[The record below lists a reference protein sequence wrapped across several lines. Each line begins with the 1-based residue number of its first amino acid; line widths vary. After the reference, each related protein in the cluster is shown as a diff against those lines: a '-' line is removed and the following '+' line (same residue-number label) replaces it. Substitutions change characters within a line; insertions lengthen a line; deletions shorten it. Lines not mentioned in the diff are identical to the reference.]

1 MPHTFAQETKS
12 NLMRIRAILLSA
24 FGLII
29 LAAYFYGPSLHESSR
44 LRAIRQTVRLTER
57 TVMQVNDA
65 WIYPADSSHE
75 LLRVHVTYL
84 GDDPNRE
91 HYMRAE
97 IGRSPDD
104 TRFKQTMQWQVALP
118 GSDRDKLWEF
128 QNFPRDGSPI
138 FIRLY
143 LRSGGPGEPE
153 LVRTFSIPDRL
164 RESFNG

>member
-1 MPHTFAQETKS
+1 
-12 NLMRIRAILLSA
+12 MRIRAILLSG

-29 LAAYFYGPSLHESSR
+29 LAAYFYGPSLRESSR

-104 TRFKQTMQWQVALP
+104 TRFKETMEWQVGLP
-118 GSDRDKLWEF
+118 GRDKLWEF
-128 QNFPRDGSPI
+128 HNFPRDGNPI

-143 LRSGGPGEPE
+143 LRSGGPEGPE

-164 RESFNG
+164 RVSPNG

>member
-1 MPHTFAQETKS
+1 
-12 NLMRIRAILLSA
+12 MRIRAILLCV

-29 LAAYFYGPSLHESSR
+29 LAAYFYGPSLRESSR

-65 WIYPADSSHE
+65 WIYPADPSHE
-75 LLRVHVTYL
+75 LLRVHVTYI

-91 HYMRAE
+91 HYMLAE
-97 IGRSPDD
+97 IGHSPDD
-104 TRFKQTMQWQVALP
+104 TRFTRTMQWQVGLP
-118 GSDRDKLWEF
+118 GSERDKLWEF

-143 LRSGGPGEPE
+143 LRSGGPGGPE

-164 RESFNG
+164 RESANG

>member
-1 MPHTFAQETKS
+1 
-12 NLMRIRAILLSA
+12 MRIRAILLST

-29 LAAYFYGPSLHESSR
+29 LAAYLYWPSPHESSR
-44 LRAIRQTVRLTER
+44 LRGIRQTVRLTER

-118 GSDRDKLWEF
+118 GSDCDKLWEF

-164 RESFNG
+164 RESSNG